1 MFSADVN
8 MCAGE
13 LCAGE
18 VTVRLE
24 GELDIATLPCLEGV
38 VKGLVDADATT
49 LVLDCSALTFI
60 DWTALRRMASVT
72 KDAAA
77 AGVELTVH
85 HLPPFAV
92 ELLERTGLTGVSLGS
107 V

>member
-1 MFSADVN
+1 MFSAAVSLR
-8 MCAGE
+8 AGE
-13 LCAGE
+13 SSVGA

-38 VKGLVDADATT
+38 VKGLVDADATA

-72 KDAAA
+72 ADAAT